1 MESGVVRG
9 GLTSGWNI
17 PAAKND
23 LRKREILRLHLINRV
38 RDGADPGAVT
48 PELAANERV
57 HSA

>member
-1 MESGVVRG
+1 MVRG